1 MKYRI
6 ALAVGLFVAFV
17 AGAWMALR
25 PPELSEEQVAAAS
38 SPSAPAARAAVMVP
52 PTKLGAAAVLSIDPR
67 ANPLKGAGSAT
78 RLSLHGEFLTAKQ
91 YRALYDRLKST
102 AEGQTRE
109 GLYVTYEMLQ
119 RCATVTERTTRRPL
133 VRTNEQK
140 RDEFLA
146 GIPTTDPMRDK
157 RIAAFDE
164 VAANRCA
171 GMEGITIT
179 QADLTKMLTD
189 AAAMGDPKAQAA
201 ALEQQLWQ
209 ERRASG
215 PAGRWGRDNVTLSDA
230 QVDSLRQIAGSR
242 DPEAMMIAGR
252 VLGSA
257 WHDFSLRIGPDNQ
270 LVEPRA
276 FQQAWQL
283 LACDYGYPCGDNN
296 PRVLSACAY
305 QGHCDATSLS
315 DYLFYYGASPHDSQ
329 LLAQYRGILRQAIES
344 GDWTQ
349 LNVARGPRPPGA
361 PTALFAPGR

>member
-1 MKYRI
+1 M
-6 ALAVGLFVAFV
+6 
-17 AGAWMALR
+17 LR
-25 PPELSEEQVAAAS
+25 PPEMPEGEAISA
-38 SPSAPAARAAVMVP
+38 SAPSVPSARAAAMVG

-67 ANPLKGAGSAT
+67 THPLKGAAAAT
-78 RLSLHGEFLTAKQ
+78 QLSLHGEFVLAKQ
-91 YRALYDRLKST
+91 YRALYDRLKSSP
-102 AEGQTRE
+102 EGQTRE
-109 GLYVTYEMLQ
+109 GLYVMHEMLQ
-119 RCATVTERTTRRPL
+119 RCATVTERTARRPM

-146 GIPTTDPMRDK
+146 ALPANAPMRDK
-157 RIAAFDE
+157 RITAFDE

-179 QADLTKMLTD
+179 QADLGKMLAD
-189 AAAMGDPKAQAA
+189 SAAMGDPKAQAA
-201 ALEQQLWQ
+201 SLEQQLWQ

-215 PAGRWGRDNVTLSDA
+215 AQGRWGRDSVTLSDA
-230 QVDSLRQIAGSR
+230 QVDNLRQIVGSR

-252 VLGSA
+252 VLATS

-283 LACDYGYPCGDNN
+283 LACDYGYPCGDTN

-305 QGHCDATSLS
+305 QGHCDAASLS

-329 LLAQYRGILRQAIES
+329 LLAQYRGILRQAVETGNWS
-344 GDWTQ
+344 QVT
-349 LNVARGPRPPGA
+349 VARGPRPPGA
-361 PTALFAPGR
+361 PIVQFGPGR